1 MDNRIASFFDYIK
14 GKRIALCGIGESNL
28 PLADMFLK
36 KGAKVLLCDK
46 KDRSLFADKQALLD
60 KLETMG
66 ASLKFGD
73 DYLTDLCVDIIF
85 RTPGMSFYNDELVK
99 ARENGI
105 IVTSEMEVFFDLCPC
120 KTIGITGSDGKTT
133 TTSIIAEI
141 LKESG
146 KKVHLGGNI
155 GRPLLPI
162 IEDIDPYD
170 FCVVELSSFQ
180 LISMRKSPD
189 ISVVTNLAPNH
200 LDIHKDMAEYI
211 NAKKNIILHQ
221 NAFSK
226 TILNLDNEITKGFA
240 DFTRG
245 QILYFSRHKACKNG
259 AFLAKDGTIYMASN
273 GKLREIMKS
282 SEIKIPGNHNIEN
295 YLAAICA
302 VYDYVSIEDIKT
314 VAHNF
319 AGVEHRSEFV
329 REINGVKYYNDSIAS
344 SPTRTAA
351 GTLSLFN
358 QKIIIIAG
366 GYDKKIPFDE
376 LGKVIVDKVKVLI
389 LLGATSDKIEKAV
402 TSAPGYSLSNPVIIR
417 ASSMDDAVMKASENA
432 KPGDIVSLSPAC
444 ASFDLY
450 ENFDKRGKHF
460 KQIVNSL

>member
-1 MDNRIASFFDYIK
+1 MDSRISNFFDYIK
-14 GKRIALCGIGESNL
+14 GKKIALCGIGESNL

-36 KGAKVLLCDK
+36 KGAKILLCDK
-46 KDRSLFADKQALLD
+46 KDRFKFSNKKSLLS
-60 KLETMG
+60 KLEDMG
-66 ASLKFGD
+66 VELRLGEN
-73 DYLTDLCVDIIF
+73 YLSELCADIIF
-85 RTPGMSFYNDELVK
+85 RTPAMSFYNEELIK
-99 ARENGI
+99 ARENGV

-133 TTSIIAEI
+133 TTTIISEI
-141 LKESG
+141 LKQSG
-146 KKVHLGGNI
+146 KTVHVGGNI

-162 IEDIDPYD
+162 IEDINPKD

-200 LDIHKDMAEYI
+200 LDIHKDMTEYI
-211 NAKKNIILHQ
+211 ESKKNIILHQ

-226 TILNLDNEITKGFA
+226 AVLNLDNEITKGFA
-240 DFTRG
+240 SFTRG
-245 QILYFSRHKACKNG
+245 QTFYFTRHKPCKNG
-259 AFLAKDGTIYMASN
+259 AFLSKDGTIYMSFN
-273 GKLREIMKS
+273 GKTQEIIKA
-282 SEIKIPGNHNIEN
+282 SEIRIPGNHNIEN

-302 VYDYVSIEDIKT
+302 VFDYASIDDIKE

-319 AGVEHRSEFV
+319 KGVEHRSEFV
-329 REINGVKYYNDSIAS
+329 REVNGVKYYNDSIAS
-344 SPTRTAA
+344 SPTRTAS
-351 GTLSLFN
+351 GTLSLFDK
-358 QKIIIIAG
+358 KIIIIAG

-389 LLGATSDKIEKAV
+389 LLGDTSDKIEKAV
-402 TSAPGYSLSNPVIIR
+402 KAAPGYSLSNPTIIR
-417 ASSMDDAVMKASENA
+417 TSSMQEAVIKASQNA
-432 KPGDIVSLSPAC
+432 VPGDIVSLSPAC